1 MNDEEDS
8 APEKGV
14 PTLFTWPYG
23 GDSVALEGSWDN
35 WVSRKTMQRTGKDFS
50 ILLVLPSGVY
60 HYRFLVDGEWRYILE
75 FPFLPGESGHI
86 CNVLDVNAYVPE
98 YLHSVAEFEGPSSP
112 ESSYGQ
118 AFPGEEEFAKEPA
131 VAPSQLHVTVLGM
144 ENSADPDPPLSSSSK
159 PQHVLLNHL
168 FIEKGWPSQQ
178 MVAMGLTHRFESKYV
193 TVVLY
198 KPLKK

>member
-1 MNDEEDS
+1 MRELCETVF
-8 APEKGV
+8 EG
-14 PTLFTWPYG
+14 F
-23 GDSVALEGSWDN
+23 SVI
-35 WVSRKTMQRTGKDFS
+35 F
-50 ILLVLPSGVY
+50 I
-60 HYRFLVDGEWRYILE
+60 
-75 FPFLPGESGHI
+75 SGHESLLKSKSTHR
-86 CNVLDVNAYVPE
+86 CFVQAYVPE

-198 KPLKK
+198 KPLKKQVLHFCKLIYTTLAYVKRILSRVTSGSAYWKFCRCFLRITRVQ